1 MCGGLGLRDA
11 GYYAIEAMRLEKGYR
26 AMGHELDSAV
36 TPRMTGLAFTV
47 AGQKEKTFWGRRG
60 DRRAGDSGCSIS
72 GPVRRRRRRRR
83 GDAMGWR
90 IRMFGRAGRSLV
102 K

>member
-1 MCGGLGLRDA
+1 MGAIYSHGECPRSVRHSDSVCGGLGLRDA

-47 AGQKEKTFWGRRG
+47 AGQKEKPFW
-60 DRRAGDSGCSIS
+60 
-72 GPVRRRRRRRR
+72 
-83 GDAMGWR
+83 
-90 IRMFGRAGRSLV
+90 
-102 K
+102 